1 MMNRDQ
7 FALLKPA
14 PAGEVWMF
22 PSLQSGSRSTEDAS
36 VVALQSLTPPAL
48 VGIVLK
54 GDPVMTVVY
63 PPLSERLVQ

>member
-1 MMNRDQ
+1 MNRDQ
-7 FALLKPA
+7 FALLIPA

-22 PSLQSGSRSTEDAS
+22 PSLQSGGRSTEDAS
-36 VVALQSLTPPAL
+36 VVALQSLMPPPPI
-48 VGIVLK
+48 GIVLK